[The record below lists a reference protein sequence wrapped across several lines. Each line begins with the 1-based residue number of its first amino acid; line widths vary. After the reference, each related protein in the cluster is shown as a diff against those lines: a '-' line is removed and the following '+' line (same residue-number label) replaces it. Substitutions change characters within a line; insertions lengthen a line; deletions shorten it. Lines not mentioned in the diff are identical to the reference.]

1 MDDVSFSST
10 TLLLFPCSHY
20 SYAQLKNIF
29 RLHHDTACQTHDLI
43 ECKCHRGEN
52 EPESQPSQEAQDD
65 SDDSDD
71 ERSGSEGLG
80 GFVPASQWEGEP
92 VDKKVNF
99 RGFLLPSLHSRLT
112 HSPFLI

>member
-10 TLLLFPCSHY
+10 DLLLFPNSHP
-20 SYAQLKNIF
+20 SCLQLKNIF

-65 SDDSDD
+65 SDDSED

-99 RGFLLPSLHSRLT
+99 RGFLLPSLSPRLT
-112 HSPFLI
+112 QVPC